1 MFNRAGLVNVSLMFC
16 LQATLSISNIQSI
29 HVLCQL
35 NLNKYTG
42 NYNVMYTDTSKLNSL
57 TKNDST

>member
-16 LQATLSISNIQSI
+16 LQATLSISNMQSI
-29 HVLCQL
+29 HVLYQL

-42 NYNVMYTDTSKLNSL
+42 NYMYTDTSNLNSL

>member
-1 MFNRAGLVNVSLMFC
+1 MFNRAGLFNVSLMFC
-16 LQATLSISNIQSI
+16 LQATLSISNMQSI
-29 HVLCQL
+29 HVLYQL

-42 NYNVMYTDTSKLNSL
+42 NYMYTDTSNLNSL